1 MLVIALVG
9 MAMTI
14 NMIVIMSL
22 PMIGIMSLPMIM
34 ISSVARVVVRMLGG
48 HGRTSPTVRL

>member
-1 MLVIALVG
+1 VIALVG